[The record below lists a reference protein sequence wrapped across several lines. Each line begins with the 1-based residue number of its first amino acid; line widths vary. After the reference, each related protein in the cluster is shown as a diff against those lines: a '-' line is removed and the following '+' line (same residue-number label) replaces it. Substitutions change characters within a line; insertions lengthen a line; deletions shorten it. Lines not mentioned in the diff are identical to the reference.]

1 MYKINLSEED
11 KQKALERFTAELN
24 NAKGIENIKFSY
36 NFKREAVKDVEKT
49 TLYIHEHAFVKM
61 AIYLMK
67 NSTEI
72 AWHGCAYRGP
82 KDEGYNLIDV
92 MLYPQI
98 VAGTTVTTDQEK
110 YQNWVMQ
117 QPDSIF
123 NNLRMQ
129 GHSHVNM
136 GTTPSGVDTTYYE
149 NILQTLSKDD
159 FYIFMICNKSLS
171 INCIIYDLKK
181 NIVYETKDINII
193 IYSNEGENIGK
204 QYTEQFEKLIKEEKK
219 YSTYNSIKN
228 NTPTYGTYYPGYY
241 YSPYS
246 GEKYNKTKEIEEI
259 EEDDRQINLDEY
271 FEEIDKKYE
280 KRKSKSKGGKK

>member
-24 NAKGIENIKFSY
+24 NAKGVENIKFSY

-82 KDEGYNLIDV
+82 KDEGYNLVDV
-92 MLYPQI
+92 MLYPQV

-117 QPDSIF
+117 QPDLIF

-193 IYSNEGENIGK
+193 IYSSEGENIGK

-219 YSTYNSIKN
+219 YNLG
-228 NTPTYGTYYPGYY
+228 NTRTYGTYYPGYY
-241 YSPYS
+241 YNPYS
-246 GEKYNKTKEIEEI
+246 GERYNKTEEI
-259 EEDDRQINLDEY
+259 KKEEDNDDRQINLDEY
-271 FEEIDKKYE
+271 FEEIDKKYA
-280 KRKSKSKGGKK
+280 KKKSKGGKK